1 MGWLDEDGY
10 LYLGDRRSDM
20 IVVGGRN
27 VYPAEVEAVLDAH
40 PAVRSCC
47 VIGLPD
53 DEMGS
58 RVHALV
64 ELASPVEDEELLAHA
79 RERLSAWKLPRSIER
94 CDRPLRDDAGKAR
107 RTALRAE
114 RLASARPD

>member
-1 MGWLDEDGY
+1 M
-10 LYLGDRRSDM
+10 
-20 IVVGGRN
+20 
-27 VYPAEVEAVLDAH
+27 
-40 PAVRSCC
+40 RSCC

-64 ELASPVEDEELLAHA
+64 ELAEPVDDEALLACA

-94 CDRPLRDDAGKAR
+94 CDQPLRDDAGKAR
-107 RTALRAE
+107 RAALRAE
-114 RLASARPD
+114 RVPLEGTSGPQST